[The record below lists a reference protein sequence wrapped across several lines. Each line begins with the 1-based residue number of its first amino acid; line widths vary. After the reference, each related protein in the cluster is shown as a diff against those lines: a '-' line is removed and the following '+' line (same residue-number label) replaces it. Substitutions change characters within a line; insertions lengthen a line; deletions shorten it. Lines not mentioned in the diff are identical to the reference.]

1 MREADA
7 MVVRRVGNRHG
18 CVVAVLIYA
27 VSVLTVPPKLG
38 LWLCRNCCVFVAMHL
53 PSHAV
58 TFLKETM
65 TQGWKATVVL
75 GFSVFRVSRHVFAVV
90 GIFMHALTRVR
101 PNSFSVSATKER
113 DFSLLLMPLSEKLLI

>member
-75 GFSVFRVSRHVFAVV
+75 GFSVNDPLPVFS
-90 GIFMHALTRVR
+90 
-101 PNSFSVSATKER
+101 NFSQNAQL
-113 DFSLLLMPLSEKLLI
+113 SLGT